1 MGTVLGDLLP
11 LTVGVAVSPVP
22 IIAVIL
28 MLLAPR
34 AGAAGAASVPFAI
47 GWVLGIAAVTV
58 IALLVAGGADVAD
71 DEAGPS
77 TAASWA
83 KLLLGLALLAFGA
96 KQWGGRPKPG
106 QDVALPKWMAAI
118 DHLTPV
124 KALALGVALA
134 AVNPKN
140 LLMTVSAGVTIAD
153 GALGT
158 GQQVVAVAV
167 FTVLA
172 ASTVVLPVVAYLVA
186 KHRMR
191 RPLEDLRGWL
201 QANNATVMAVL
212 ILVIGV
218 TQVGKGLGGLL

>member
-1 MGTVLGDLLP
+1 MGPVLGDLLP

-28 MLLAPR
+28 MLLALR
-34 AGAAGAASVPFAI
+34 AGATSVAFAT

-58 IALLVAGGADVAD
+58 VALLLAGGADVAD
-71 DEAGPS
+71 DDAGPS
-77 TAASWA
+77 TGASWV
-83 KLLLGLALLAFGA
+83 KLLLGLALLAVGA
-96 KQWGGRPKPG
+96 KQWHGRPKPG
-106 QDVALPKWMAAI
+106 QDAALPAWMAAI
-118 DHLTPV
+118 DHVTPV

-153 GALGT
+153 GALDT
-158 GQQVVAVAV
+158 GEQVVAVVV
-167 FTVLA
+167 FTALA

-186 KHRMR
+186 KERMR

>member
-1 MGTVLGDLLP
+1 MGPVLGDLLP
-11 LTVGVAVSPVP
+11 LALGVAVSPVP

-34 AGAAGAASVPFAI
+34 ASAASVGFAT
-47 GWVLGIAAVTV
+47 GWVLGIVAVTGLT
-58 IALLVAGGADVAD
+58 LLLADGSDVAGD
-71 DEAGPS
+71 DAGPS
-77 TAASWA
+77 TGASWV
-83 KLLLGLALLAFGA
+83 KLLLGLALLAVGV
-96 KQWGGRPKPG
+96 KQWRGRPKPG
-106 QDVALPKWMAAI
+106 QDVALPTWMAAL
-118 DHLTPV
+118 DHVTPL
-124 KALALGVALA
+124 KALGLGVALS

-140 LLMTVSAGVTIAD
+140 LLMNVAAGVTIAD
-153 GALGT
+153 GALDT

-167 FTVLA
+167 FTALA
-172 ASTVVLPVVAYLVA
+172 ASTVMLPVVAYLVA

>member
-1 MGTVLGDLLP
+1 VGTVLGDLLP

-34 AGAAGAASVPFAI
+34 ASAASVAFAI

-58 IALLVAGGADVAD
+58 ASMLLAAGADVTD
-71 DEAGPS
+71 DAAGPS
-77 TAASWA
+77 TGASWVN
-83 KLLLGLALLAFGA
+83 LLLGLALLAVGL
-96 KQWGGRPKPG
+96 KQWRGRPKPG
-106 QDVALPKWMAAI
+106 EDAALPKWMAAI
-118 DHLTPV
+118 DHVTPV
-124 KALALGVALA
+124 KALALGIALA

-153 GALGT
+153 GALDAD
-158 GQQVVAVAV
+158 QQVVVVAV
-167 FTVLA
+167 FTALA

-186 KHRMR
+186 KERMR

-201 QANNATVMAVL
+201 QANNATVMAVM

>member
-1 MGTVLGDLLP
+1 VGTVLGDLLP

-34 AGAAGAASVPFAI
+34 ASAASVAFAI

-58 IALLVAGGADVAD
+58 ASMLLAAGADVTD
-71 DEAGPS
+71 DAAGPS
-77 TAASWA
+77 TGASWVN
-83 KLLLGLALLAFGA
+83 LLLGLALLAVGL
-96 KQWGGRPKPG
+96 KQWRGRPKPG
-106 QDVALPKWMAAI
+106 EDAALPKWMAAI
-118 DHLTPV
+118 DHVTPV
-124 KALALGVALA
+124 KALALGIALA

-153 GALGT
+153 GALDAD
-158 GQQVVAVAV
+158 QQVVVVAV
-167 FTVLA
+167 FTALA

-186 KHRMR
+186 KERMR
-191 RPLEDLRGWL
+191 RPLEDLRRWL
-201 QANNATVMAVL
+201 QANNATVMAVM